1 MWNMVRT
8 SWGVGARGKADNP
21 PRQKARERK
30 DDDPLAPAKG
40 LLVASG
46 LAAAIWAVI
55 GLLVWW
61 AAG

>member
-1 MWNMVRT
+1 MWNMVQAR
-8 SWGVGARGKADNP
+8 WRVGARGRADDP
-21 PRQKARERK
+21 PRHRTSERR

-61 AAG
+61 VAG

>member
-8 SWGVGARGKADNP
+8 QWGVGARGKADDP
-21 PRQKARERK
+21 PRHRTKERR

-46 LAAAIWAVI
+46 FAAAIWVVI

-61 AAG
+61 AVG